1 MKQLIRE
8 MKPQRRDMILAPLF
22 KMLEAALN
30 LRVPLLMKQMM
41 DEAIPAAMA
50 GEGNGLVWFVGVELF
65 LDGLF
70 GFLLAVAAQYFAA
83 RAATGYSARL
93 RELLFGKIQALR
105 YEELDAL
112 GTSRLITRMT
122 SDCDQVQNGLN
133 LALRLLLRSPFI
145 VFGAMIL
152 AFTIDVKAA
161 LIFAVLIPVL
171 LVITFAVMLRM
182 APLYR
187 KVQGR
192 LDRVTQD
199 TRENLT
205 GVRVIRAFGNER
217 GEIREFIEN
226 QENLKGFQLR
236 VGRISAILNP
246 ATTLLLNVSVL
257 LLIYV
262 GGVRVNVGVLT
273 QGAVVALVN
282 YMLQILVE
290 LIKLANLVIQIT
302 RAYASLKRV
311 SEITSMETEER
322 GAEEEAPENEG
333 GFNEAPAVT
342 FDHVSLA
349 YRGAGEAALQDVS
362 FQVKPGEKI
371 AVIGGTGSGKT
382 TLVSLIPGYYEAT
395 EGEIRVDGKPLSAYN
410 EHLLRKSVTTVFQ
423 KAVLFSGTIREN
435 LLFGLSEE
443 EEQNTTDEALL
454 EALKT
459 ADAYDLVMEKGGLD
473 AVCEQGGRNFS
484 GGQRQR
490 LTIARALVRK
500 PKLLILDDSS
510 SALDFATDAR
520 IRARMAALPWDMTVF
535 TVTQRAATAM
545 HQDRILVL
553 DEGRLVGTG
562 THAELLET
570 CPVYREIVE
579 SQA

>member
-1 MKQLIRE
+1 
-8 MKPQRRDMILAPLF
+8 MILAPLF
-22 KMLEAALN
+22 KMLEACLN

-50 GEGNGLVWFVGVELF
+50 GQGNGLVWFVGLEIF
-65 LDGLF
+65 LDALF

-93 RELLFGKIQALR
+93 RELLFGKIQSLR
-105 YEELDAL
+105 YEDLDSA
-112 GTSRLITRMT
+112 GTSMLITRMT

-161 LIFAVLIPVL
+161 MIFAVLIPIL

-187 KVQGR
+187 KVQQR

-199 TRENLT
+199 TRENLS
-205 GVRVIRAFGNER
+205 GVRVIRAFRNER
-217 GEIREFIEN
+217 GEVREFIEN
-226 QENLKGFQLR
+226 HENLKGFQLA

-246 ATTLLLNVSVL
+246 ATALLLNASVL

-262 GGVRVNVGVLT
+262 GGVRVNAGILT

-302 RAYASLKRV
+302 RAYASLRRI
-311 SEITSMETEER
+311 SEITSMESER
-322 GAEEEAPENEG
+322 DPGSAENVPPAFEEAPS
-333 GFNEAPAVT
+333 VR
-342 FDHVSLA
+342 FDHVFLT
-349 YRGAGEAALQDVS
+349 YQGAGEAALQDLT
-362 FQVKPGEKI
+362 FDVKPGEKI

-382 TLVSLIPGYYEAT
+382 SLVSLIPGYYHAT
-395 EGEIRVDGKPLSAYN
+395 DGEILMDGKPLSSYN
-410 EHLLRKSVTTVFQ
+410 EISLRQAVTTVFQ
-423 KAVLFSGTIREN
+423 KAVLFSGTVREN
-435 LLFGLSEE
+435 LVFGLSEE
-443 EEQNTTDEALL
+443 EEQKVTDEELY
-454 EALKT
+454 EALRA
-459 ADAYDLVMEKGGLD
+459 ADAYDLVMDKGGLD
-473 AVCEQGGRNFS
+473 AECEQGGLNFS

-510 SALDFATDAR
+510 SALDFATDAK
-520 IRARMAALPWDMTVF
+520 IRTHMAQLPWKMTVF

-545 HQDRILVL
+545 HSDRILVL

-562 THAELLET
+562 THTELLEN

-579 SQA
+579 SQN

>member
-1 MKQLIRE
+1 
-8 MKPQRRDMILAPLF
+8 MILAPLF
-22 KMLEAALN
+22 KMLEAGLN
-30 LRVPLLMKQMM
+30 LRVPLHMKQMM

-50 GEGNGLVWFVGVELF
+50 GEGNGLVWIVGVELF

-105 YEELDAL
+105 YEKLDSL
-112 GTSRLITRMT
+112 GTSKLITRMT

-152 AFTIDVKAA
+152 AFTIDTKAA

-205 GVRVIRAFGNER
+205 GVRVIRAFRNER
-217 GEIREFIEN
+217 GEIREFVGN
-226 QENLKGFQLR
+226 QENLKGFQLA
-236 VGRISAILNP
+236 VGKISAILNP
-246 ATTLLLNVSVL
+246 ATTLLLNASVL

-273 QGAVVALVN
+273 QGAMVALVN

-302 RAYASLKRV
+302 RAYASLRRV
-311 SEITSMETEER
+311 SEITSMETKDIAENAAA
-322 GAEEEAPENEG
+322 GAEQAFSEAPS
-333 GFNEAPAVT
+333 VS

-349 YRGAGEAALQDVS
+349 YQGAGEAALQDVS
-362 FQVKPGEKI
+362 FEAKAGEHI

-395 EGEIRVDGKPLSAYN
+395 EGKILLDGKPISDYDEKA
-410 EHLLRKSVTTVFQ
+410 LRRAVTTVFQ
-423 KAVLFSGTIREN
+423 KAVILSGTVREN
-435 LLFGLSEE
+435 LLFGLTEE
-443 EEQNTTDEALL
+443 EEQNATDEDLYAALR
-454 EALKT
+454 AS
-459 ADAYDLVMEKGGLD
+459 DAYDLVMEKGGLD
-473 AVCEQGGRNFS
+473 AECEQGGRNFS

-490 LTIARALVRK
+490 LTVARALVRK

-510 SALDFATDAR
+510 SALDFATDAK
-520 IRARMAALPWDMTVF
+520 IRANLAALPWNMTVF

-545 HQDRILVL
+545 REDRILVL
-553 DEGRLVGTG
+553 DEGKLVGCG
-562 THAELLET
+562 THEELLAG

-579 SQA
+579 SQT

>member
-1 MKQLIRE
+1 
-8 MKPQRRDMILAPLF
+8 MILAPLF
-22 KMLEAALN
+22 KMLEAGLN
-30 LRVPLLMKQMM
+30 LRVPLLMKEMM

-93 RELLFGKIQALR
+93 RELLFGKIQSLR
-105 YEELDAL
+105 YEELDSA
-112 GTSRLITRMT
+112 GTSLLITRMT

-152 AFTIDVKAA
+152 AFTIDTKAA
-161 LIFAVLIPVL
+161 LIFAVLIPIL

-187 KVQGR
+187 KVQKR

-199 TRENLT
+199 TRENLS
-205 GVRVIRAFGNER
+205 GVRVIRAFRNER

-226 QENLKGFQLR
+226 HENLKGFQLA

-246 ATTLLLNVSVL
+246 ATTLLLNASVL

-262 GGVRVNVGVLT
+262 GGVRVNMGVLT

-302 RAYASLKRV
+302 RAYASLKRI
-311 SEITSMETEER
+311 SEVTSMESEARVEGTVNV
-322 GAEEEAPENEG
+322 GAESEGVPAFTEAPSVRFE
-333 GFNEAPAVT
+333 
-342 FDHVSLA
+342 HVSLT
-349 YRGAGEAALQDVS
+349 YQGAGEAALSDLS
-362 FQVKPGEKI
+362 FDAKGGERI

-382 TLVSLIPGYYEAT
+382 TLVSLIPGYYRAT
-395 EGEIRVDGKPLSAYN
+395 EGEILLDGKPLSAYD
-410 EHLLRKSVTTVFQ
+410 ERSLRQSVRTVFQ

-435 LLFGLSEE
+435 LCFGLTEE
-443 EEQNTTDEALL
+443 EEQKITDEELY
-454 EALKT
+454 EALR
-459 ADAYDLVMEKGGLD
+459 ASDAYDVVMEKGGLLGP
-473 AVCEQGGRNFS
+473 CEQGGRNFS

-490 LTIARALVRK
+490 LTIARALVSK
-500 PKLLILDDSS
+500 PRLLILDDSS
-510 SALDFATDAR
+510 SALDFATDAK
-520 IRARMAALPWDMTVF
+520 IRANLAALPWNMTVF

-553 DEGRLVGTG
+553 DEGRLVGEG
-562 THAELLET
+562 THEELIEN

-579 SQA
+579 SQT

>member
-1 MKQLIRE
+1 
-8 MKPQRRDMILAPLF
+8 MILAPLF
-22 KMLEAALN
+22 KMLEACLN

-50 GEGNGLVWFVGVELF
+50 GQGNGLVWFVGLEIF
-65 LDGLF
+65 LDALF

-93 RELLFGKIQALR
+93 RELLFGKIQNLR
-105 YEELDAL
+105 YEDLDSA
-112 GTSRLITRMT
+112 GTSMLITRMT

-161 LIFAVLIPVL
+161 LIFAVLIPIL

-187 KVQGR
+187 KVQQR

-199 TRENLT
+199 TRENLS
-205 GVRVIRAFGNER
+205 GVRVIRAFRNER
-217 GEIREFIEN
+217 GEVREFIEN
-226 QENLKGFQLR
+226 HENLKGFQLA

-246 ATTLLLNVSVL
+246 ATALLLNASVL

-262 GGVRVNVGVLT
+262 GGVRVNAGILT

-302 RAYASLKRV
+302 RAYASLRRI
-311 SEITSMETEER
+311 SEITSMESAR
-322 GAEEEAPENEG
+322 APGIAENVPPAFEEAPS
-333 GFNEAPAVT
+333 VR
-342 FDHVSLA
+342 FDHVSLT
-349 YRGAGEAALQDVS
+349 YQGAGEAALQDLT
-362 FQVKPGEKI
+362 FDVKPGEKI

-382 TLVSLIPGYYEAT
+382 SLVSLIPGYYHAT
-395 EGEIRVDGKPLSAYN
+395 DGEILMDGKPLSSYN
-410 EHLLRKSVTTVFQ
+410 EISLRQAVTTVFQ
-423 KAVLFSGTIREN
+423 KAVLFSGTVREN
-435 LLFGLSEE
+435 LVFGLSEE
-443 EEQNTTDEALL
+443 EEQKVTDEELY
-454 EALKT
+454 EALRA
-459 ADAYDLVMEKGGLD
+459 ADAYDLVMDKGGLD
-473 AVCEQGGRNFS
+473 AECEQGGLNFS

-510 SALDFATDAR
+510 SALDFATDAK
-520 IRARMAALPWDMTVF
+520 IRTHMAQLPWKMTVF

-545 HQDRILVL
+545 HSDRILVL

-562 THAELLET
+562 THTELLEN

-579 SQA
+579 SQN

>member
-1 MKQLIRE
+1 
-8 MKPQRRDMILAPLF
+8 
-22 KMLEAALN
+22 
-30 LRVPLLMKQMM
+30 
-41 DEAIPAAMA
+41 
-50 GEGNGLVWFVGVELF
+50 
-65 LDGLF
+65 
-70 GFLLAVAAQYFAA
+70 
-83 RAATGYSARL
+83 
-93 RELLFGKIQALR
+93 
-105 YEELDAL
+105 
-112 GTSRLITRMT
+112 
-122 SDCDQVQNGLN
+122 
-133 LALRLLLRSPFI
+133 
-145 VFGAMIL
+145 MIL
-152 AFTIDVKAA
+152 AFTIDPKAA
-161 LIFAVLIPVL
+161 LIFAVLIPIL

-217 GEIREFIEN
+217 GEIREFVEN
-226 QENLKGFQLR
+226 QKNLKGFQLA
-236 VGRISAILNP
+236 VGRISAVLNP
-246 ATTLLLNVSVL
+246 ATALLLNASVL

-262 GGVRVNVGVLT
+262 GGVRVNTGVLT

-311 SEITSMETEER
+311 AEITSMETKETDEREEAE
-322 GAEEEAPENEG
+322 AEEAFTDAPS
-333 GFNEAPAVT
+333 VS

-349 YRGAGEAALQDVS
+349 YQGAGDAALEDVS
-362 FQVKPGEKI
+362 FEAKAGEHI

-395 EGEIRVDGKPLSAYN
+395 EGNVLVNGKPLSSYDEKA
-410 EHLLRKSVTTVFQ
+410 LRRSVTTVFQ
-423 KAVLFSGTIREN
+423 KAVVLSGTVREN
-435 LLFGLSEE
+435 LLFGLTEE
-443 EEQNTTDEALL
+443 EERNTSDEDLYTALR
-454 EALKT
+454 A

-473 AVCEQGGRNFS
+473 AECEQGGRNFS

-490 LTIARALVRK
+490 LTIARALVRR

-510 SALDFATDAR
+510 SALDFATDAK
-520 IRARMAALPWDMTVF
+520 IRGNLAALPWDMTVF

-545 HQDRILVL
+545 REDHILVL
-553 DEGRLVGTG
+553 DEGKLVGTG
-562 THAELLET
+562 THEELLGT

-579 SQA
+579 SQT

>member
-22 KMLEAALN
+22 KMLEAGLN

-50 GEGNGLVWFVGVELF
+50 GEGNGLIWFVGLEIF
-65 LDGLF
+65 LDALF

-93 RELLFGKIQALR
+93 RELLFGRIQKLR
-105 YEELDAL
+105 FEELDNA
-112 GTSRLITRMT
+112 GTSMLVTRMT

-152 AFTIDVKAA
+152 AFTIDPKAA

-187 KVQGR
+187 KVQSR
-192 LDRVTQD
+192 LDRVTQE
-199 TRENLT
+199 TRENLS

-226 QENLKGFQLR
+226 HENLKGFQLA
-236 VGRISAILNP
+236 VGRVSAILNP
-246 ATTLLLNVSVL
+246 LTTLLLNACVV

-262 GGVRVNVGVLT
+262 GAIRVNIGILT

-302 RAYASLKRV
+302 RAYASLKRI
-311 SEITSMETEER
+311 SEVTSMKEAESTED
-322 GAEEEAPENEG
+322 PENKTPLG
-333 GFNEAPAVT
+333 LHDAPSVR

-349 YRGAGEAALQDVS
+349 YQGASEAAIRDLTFDVKS
-362 FQVKPGEKI
+362 GEKI

-382 TLVSLIPGYYEAT
+382 SLVSLIPGYYRAT
-395 EGEIRVDGKPLSAYN
+395 EGEILLDGRPISAYD
-410 EHLLRKSVTTVFQ
+410 EKALRRSVTTVFQ
-423 KAVLFSGTIREN
+423 KAVLFSGTVREN
-435 LLFGLSEE
+435 LCFGLSEE
-443 EEQNTTDEALL
+443 EEQQVTDEDLYD
-454 EALKT
+454 ALKT
-459 ADAYDLVMEKGGLD
+459 ADAYDLVMARGGLD
-473 AVCEQGGRNFS
+473 AECEQGGRNFS

-500 PKLLILDDSS
+500 PRLLVLDDSS
-510 SALDFATDAR
+510 SALDFATDAK
-520 IRARMAALPWDMTVF
+520 IRAGLAALSWDMTVF

-553 DEGRLVGTG
+553 DEGRLVGSG
-562 THAELLET
+562 THDELLEN

-579 SQA
+579 SQT

>member
-1 MKQLIRE
+1 
-8 MKPQRRDMILAPLF
+8 MILAPLF
-22 KMLEAALN
+22 KMLEAGLN

-50 GEGNGLVWFVGVELF
+50 GEGTGLVWFVGVEIF
-65 LDGLF
+65 LDALF

-93 RELLFGKIQALR
+93 RELLFGKIQNLR
-105 YEELDAL
+105 YEELDSA
-112 GTSRLITRMT
+112 GTSMLITRMT

-152 AFTIDVKAA
+152 AFTIDAKAA
-161 LIFAVLIPVL
+161 VIFAVLIPVL

-187 KVQGR
+187 KVQQR
-192 LDRVTQD
+192 LDHVTQE
-199 TRENLT
+199 TRENLS
-205 GVRVIRAFGNER
+205 GVRVIRAFQNER

-226 QENLKGFQLR
+226 HQNLKGFQLA
-236 VGRISAILNP
+236 VGRISAVLNP
-246 ATTLLLNVSVL
+246 ATTLLLNASVI

-262 GGVRVNVGVLT
+262 GGVHVNVGTLT

-302 RAYASLKRV
+302 RAYASLKRISEVTSMKETKEV
-311 SEITSMETEER
+311 SEEPAS
-322 GAEEEAPENEG
+322 EA
-333 GFNEAPAVT
+333 FTDAPSIR
-342 FDHVSLA
+342 FDHVSLT
-349 YRGAGEAALQDVS
+349 YQGAGEAALSDLT
-362 FQVKPGEKI
+362 FDVKPGEKI

-382 TLVSLIPGYYEAT
+382 SLVSLIPGYYKAT
-395 EGEIRVDGKPLSAYN
+395 EGEILMDGKALDSLDEKA
-410 EHLLRKSVTTVFQ
+410 LRRSVTTVFQ
-423 KAVLFSGTIREN
+423 KAVLFTGTVREN
-435 LLFGLSEE
+435 LLFGLTPEE
-443 EEQNTTDEALL
+443 EEKVTDEELY
-454 EALKT
+454 EALRA

-473 AVCEQGGRNFS
+473 AESEQGGRNFS

-500 PKLLILDDSS
+500 PRLLILDDSS
-510 SALDFATDAR
+510 SALDFATDAK
-520 IRARMAALPWDMTVF
+520 IRANMAALPWDMTVF

-553 DEGRLVGTG
+553 DEGKIVGTG
-562 THAELLET
+562 THEELLES

-579 SQA
+579 SQT

>member
-1 MKQLIRE
+1 
-8 MKPQRRDMILAPLF
+8 MILAPLF
-22 KMLEAALN
+22 KMLEACLN

-50 GEGNGLVWFVGVELF
+50 GEGSGQVWFVGVELF

-105 YEELDAL
+105 YEELDSL
-112 GTSRLITRMT
+112 GTSKLITRMT

-161 LIFAVLIPVL
+161 LIFAVLIPIL
-171 LVITFAVMLRM
+171 LLITFAVMLRM

-217 GEIREFIEN
+217 GEIRDFIEN
-226 QENLKGFQLR
+226 QENLRGFQLA

-246 ATTLLLNVSVL
+246 ATTLLLNASVL
-257 LLIYV
+257 LMIYV
-262 GGVRVNVGVLT
+262 GGVRVNIGVLT

-302 RAYASLKRV
+302 RAYASLRRV
-311 SEITSMETEER
+311 SEITSMETAER
-322 GAEEEAPENEG
+322 MNNAEEAAESGDGCFAEAPQ
-333 GFNEAPAVT
+333 VT

-349 YRGAGEAALQDVS
+349 YQGAGEAALRDVS
-362 FQVKPGEKI
+362 FEVKPGEKI

-382 TLVSLIPGYYEAT
+382 TLVSLIPGYYKAT
-395 EGEIRVDGKPLSAYN
+395 DGEILVDGKPLSSYN
-410 EHLLRKSVTTVFQ
+410 EHLLRRSVTTVFQ
-423 KAVLFSGTIREN
+423 KAVLFSGTVREN
-435 LLFGLSEE
+435 LLFGLTEE
-443 EEQNTTDEALL
+443 EEQDVTDEALY
-454 EALKT
+454 EALKA

-473 AVCEQGGRNFS
+473 AECEQGGRNFS

-520 IRARMAALPWDMTVF
+520 IRTRMAALPWKMTVF

>member
-1 MKQLIRE
+1 
-8 MKPQRRDMILAPLF
+8 MILAPLF
-22 KMLEAALN
+22 KMLEAGLN
-30 LRVPLLMKQMM
+30 LCVPLLMKQMM
-41 DEAIPAAMA
+41 DVAIPAAMA
-50 GEGNGLVWFVGVELF
+50 GEGNRQVWIVGVVL
-65 LDGLF
+65 LLNGLF

-93 RELLFGKIQALR
+93 RELLFGKIQKLR
-105 YEELDAL
+105 YSELDSL

-152 AFTIDVKAA
+152 AFTIDPKAA
-161 LIFAVLIPVL
+161 LIFAVLIPIL

-217 GEIREFIEN
+217 GEIREFVEN
-226 QENLKGFQLR
+226 QKNLKGFQLA

-246 ATTLLLNVSVL
+246 ATALLLNASVL

-262 GGVRVNVGVLT
+262 GGVRVNTGVLT

-311 SEITSMETEER
+311 AEITSMETKETDAEED
-322 GAEEEAPENEG
+322 AKEEEA
-333 GFNEAPAVT
+333 FTDAPSVS

-349 YRGAGEAALQDVS
+349 YQGAGDAALEDVS
-362 FQVKPGEKI
+362 FEAKAGEHI

-395 EGEIRVDGKPLSAYN
+395 EGNVLVNGKPLSSYDEKA
-410 EHLLRKSVTTVFQ
+410 LRRSVTTVFQ
-423 KAVLFSGTIREN
+423 KAVVLSGTVREN
-435 LLFGLSEE
+435 LLFGLTEE
-443 EEQNTTDEALL
+443 EERNTSDEDLYTALR
-454 EALKT
+454 A

-473 AVCEQGGRNFS
+473 AECEQGGRNFS

-490 LTIARALVRK
+490 LTIARALVRR

-510 SALDFATDAR
+510 SALDFATDAK
-520 IRARMAALPWDMTVF
+520 IRGNLAALPWDMTVF

-545 HQDRILVL
+545 REDRILVL
-553 DEGRLVGTG
+553 DEGKLVGTG
-562 THAELLET
+562 THEELLAA

-579 SQA
+579 SQT

>member
-1 MKQLIRE
+1 
-8 MKPQRRDMILAPLF
+8 MILAPLF
-22 KMLEAALN
+22 KMLEAGLN

-50 GEGNGLVWFVGVELF
+50 GEGNGLAWFVGVEIF
-65 LDGLF
+65 LDALF

-93 RELLFGKIQALR
+93 RELLFGKIQNLR
-105 YEELDAL
+105 YEELDSA
-112 GTSRLITRMT
+112 GTSMLITRMT

-152 AFTIDVKAA
+152 AFTIDAKAA
-161 LIFAVLIPVL
+161 VIFAVLIPVL

-187 KVQGR
+187 KVQQR
-192 LDRVTQD
+192 LDHVTQE
-199 TRENLT
+199 TRENLS
-205 GVRVIRAFGNER
+205 GVRVIRAFQNER

-226 QENLKGFQLR
+226 HQNLKSFQLA
-236 VGRISAILNP
+236 VGRISAVLNP
-246 ATTLLLNVSVL
+246 ATTLLLNASVI

-262 GGVRVNVGVLT
+262 GGVHVNVGTLT

-302 RAYASLKRV
+302 RAYASLKRISEVTSMKETKEV
-311 SEITSMETEER
+311 SEEPAS
-322 GAEEEAPENEG
+322 EA
-333 GFNEAPAVT
+333 FTDAPSVR
-342 FDHVSLA
+342 FDHVSLT
-349 YRGAGEAALQDVS
+349 YQGAGEAALSDLT
-362 FQVKPGEKI
+362 FDVKPGEKI

-382 TLVSLIPGYYEAT
+382 SLVSLIPGYYKAT
-395 EGEIRVDGKPLSAYN
+395 EGEILMDGKTLDSLDEKA
-410 EHLLRKSVTTVFQ
+410 LRRSVTTVFQ
-423 KAVLFSGTIREN
+423 KAVLFTGTVREN
-435 LLFGLSEE
+435 LLFGLTPEE
-443 EEQNTTDEALL
+443 EEKVTDEELY
-454 EALKT
+454 EALRA

-473 AVCEQGGRNFS
+473 AESEQGGRNFS

-500 PKLLILDDSS
+500 PRLLILDDSS
-510 SALDFATDAR
+510 SALDFATDAK
-520 IRARMAALPWDMTVF
+520 IRANMAALPWDMTVF

-553 DEGRLVGTG
+553 DEGKIVGTG
-562 THAELLET
+562 THEELLES

-579 SQA
+579 SQT

>member
-22 KMLEAALN
+22 KMLEAGLN

-105 YEELDAL
+105 YEELDTL
-112 GTSRLITRMT
+112 GTSKLITRMT

-152 AFTIDVKAA
+152 AFTIDTKAA

-205 GVRVIRAFGNER
+205 GVRVIRAFRNER
-217 GEIREFIEN
+217 GEIREFVRN
-226 QENLKGFQLR
+226 QENLKGFQLA
-236 VGRISAILNP
+236 VGKISAILNP
-246 ATTLLLNVSVL
+246 ATTLLLNASVL

-302 RAYASLKRV
+302 RAYASLRRV
-311 SEITSMETEER
+311 SEITSMETKDIAENAAA
-322 GAEEEAPENEG
+322 GAEQAFSEAPS
-333 GFNEAPAVT
+333 VS

-349 YRGAGEAALQDVS
+349 YQGAGEAALQDVS
-362 FQVKPGEKI
+362 FEAKAGEHI

-395 EGEIRVDGKPLSAYN
+395 EGEILLDGKPISDYDEKA
-410 EHLLRKSVTTVFQ
+410 LRRAVTTVFQ
-423 KAVLFSGTIREN
+423 KAVILSGTVREN
-435 LLFGLSEE
+435 LLFGLTEE
-443 EEQNTTDEALL
+443 EEQNATDEDLYAALR
-454 EALKT
+454 AS
-459 ADAYDLVMEKGGLD
+459 DAYDLVMEKGGLD
-473 AVCEQGGRNFS
+473 AECEQGGRNFS

-490 LTIARALVRK
+490 LTVARALVRK

-510 SALDFATDAR
+510 SALDFATDAK
-520 IRARMAALPWDMTVF
+520 IRANLAALPWNMTVF

-545 HQDRILVL
+545 REDRILVL
-553 DEGRLVGTG
+553 DEGKLVGCG
-562 THAELLET
+562 THEELLAG

-579 SQA
+579 SQT

>member
-22 KMLEAALN
+22 KMLEAGLN

-65 LDGLF
+65 VDGLF
-70 GFLLAVAAQYFAA
+70 GCLLAVAAQYFAA

-105 YEELDAL
+105 YEELDSL
-112 GTSRLITRMT
+112 GTSKLITRMT

-152 AFTIDVKAA
+152 AFTIDTKAA

-205 GVRVIRAFGNER
+205 GVRVIRAFRNER
-217 GEIREFIEN
+217 GEIREFVGN
-226 QENLKGFQLR
+226 QENLKGFQLA
-236 VGRISAILNP
+236 VGKISAILNP
-246 ATTLLLNVSVL
+246 ATTLLLNASVL

-302 RAYASLKRV
+302 RAYASLRRV
-311 SEITSMETEER
+311 SEITSMETKDAAENAAA
-322 GAEEEAPENEG
+322 GAEPAFSEAPS
-333 GFNEAPAVT
+333 VS

-349 YRGAGEAALQDVS
+349 YQGAGEAALQDVS
-362 FQVKPGEKI
+362 FEAKAGEHI

-395 EGEIRVDGKPLSAYN
+395 EGKILLDGKPISDYDEKA
-410 EHLLRKSVTTVFQ
+410 LRRAVTTVFQ
-423 KAVLFSGTIREN
+423 KAVILSGTVREN
-435 LLFGLSEE
+435 LLFGLTEE
-443 EEQNTTDEALL
+443 EERNTTDEDLYAALR
-454 EALKT
+454 AS
-459 ADAYDLVMEKGGLD
+459 DAYDLVMEKGGLD
-473 AVCEQGGRNFS
+473 AECEQDGRNFS

-490 LTIARALVRK
+490 LTVARALVRK

-510 SALDFATDAR
+510 SALDFATDAK
-520 IRARMAALPWDMTVF
+520 IRANLAALPWNMTVF

-545 HQDRILVL
+545 REDRILVL
-553 DEGRLVGTG
+553 DEGKLVGCG
-562 THAELLET
+562 THEELLAH

-579 SQA
+579 SQT